1 MLLSLAMKRPH
12 LLWLLCAI
20 AALCAVMV
28 LPEISGTDETVR
40 IRVANSLVTRG
51 EVDIPFWASDDKYT
65 NVYVNEERGKT
76 YGLWNI
82 GQSLVLAPFLALS
95 NPLKESVADPVG
107 KILVQGAIVSIGYA
121 ALVNVLLALAT
132 YGALR
137 QMRLSR
143 RSSSLGVLVLALCTQ
158 WLVWGMSLQEESL
171 CALLLMAAL
180 WCGLRAR
187 TSAQPWQWG
196 VAVGCLFGFLANV
209 RFNGA
214 FAAGAILI
222 WCAWTIPDRKRALAF
237 AAAVVLAA
245 LPWAALWLWYNW
257 ARTGDAFLSPYAAN
271 FAIMRRDLGMDTSWQ
286 FSYVR
291 WAWMLV
297 GLDNGAI
304 WFALPMMILPAL
316 RAKAGV
322 GKSQLTWLAIFML
335 GALLLHAIML
345 SGFYA
350 GVGVQGAGSP
360 RYLGHQLILFGP
372 LVWVALRRAWLKK
385 TRLARA
391 CIAFVLIASCAFQ
404 LSARLLNPELEA
416 SQDVNAEHAGVAH
429 PKPENHL
436 PRRFNNLGLAFLGKL
451 EKQTYPGFAQIDPVT
466 KSRHTMLVIT
476 PAYIVFLDKHFK
488 PAPADPRGVFY
499 WGWFGSALTFV
510 ACAGL
515 LMRSTR
521 RCVARPSR

>member
-1 MLLSLAMKRPH
+1 
-12 LLWLLCAI
+12 
-20 AALCAVMV
+20 MV

-40 IRVANSLVTRG
+40 IRVANSIVTRG
-51 EVDIPFWASDDKYT
+51 EVSIPFWASDDKYT
-65 NVYVNEERGKT
+65 NVYVNEERGLT

-95 NPLKESVADPVG
+95 NPLKESMADPVG
-107 KILVQGAIVSIGYA
+107 KTLVQGAVVSIGYA
-121 ALVNVLLALAT
+121 LFVNVLLALAT
-132 YGALR
+132 YGVLR

-143 RSSSLGVLVLALCTQ
+143 RSSALGVLVLALCTQ

-187 TSAQPWQWG
+187 TSAQPWRWG
-196 VAVGCLFGFLANV
+196 IAMGCLFGYLANV

-214 FAAGAILI
+214 FAAGAVLL
-222 WCAWTIPDRKRALAF
+222 WCAWMIPDRKRALMF
-237 AAAVVLAA
+237 AASVVLAA

-271 FAIMRRDLGMDTSWQ
+271 FAIMRRDLGMDTSWH

-304 WFALPMMILPAL
+304 WFALPLLFLPAL
-316 RAKAGV
+316 RNRKPRPG
-322 GKSQLTWLAIFML
+322 GPGFQWLAVFMVV
-335 GALLLHAIML
+335 ALLLHAVLL

-372 LVWVALRRAWLKK
+372 LVWVALRRVWLKK

-391 CIAFVLIASCAFQ
+391 GIATVLVASCVFQ

-416 SQDVNAEHAGVAH
+416 SQDINFEHAGLDH
-429 PKPENHL
+429 PKPEHHL
-436 PRRFNNLGLAFLGKL
+436 LRRFANVGTALIGTIQKR
-451 EKQTYPGFAQIDPVT
+451 TYPQPRQFEPVT
-466 KSRHTMLVIT
+466 RARHTMLVAT
-476 PAYIVFLDKHFK
+476 PSYLSFLRSHFS
-488 PAPADPRGVFY
+488 PMGEATHVIAWAAWSCCLAMFASCG
-499 WGWFGSALTFV
+499 
-510 ACAGL
+510 GL
-515 LMRSTR
+515 LLRKSR
-521 RCVARPSR
+521 KARPFPRPQSR

>member
-1 MLLSLAMKRPH
+1 
-12 LLWLLCAI
+12 
-20 AALCAVMV
+20 MV

-40 IRVANSLVTRG
+40 IRVANSMVTRG
-51 EVDIPFWASDDKYT
+51 EVDIPFWEGFDDKYT
-65 NVYVNEERGKT
+65 NVYVNTGRGKT

-82 GQSLVLAPFLALS
+82 GQSLVLAPFVALS
-95 NPLKESVADPVG
+95 NPLKESVSDPVG
-107 KILVQGAIVSIGYA
+107 KTLVQGAIVSIGYA
-121 ALVNVLLALAT
+121 AFVNVLLALAT
-132 YGALR
+132 YGVLR
-137 QMRLSR
+137 HMRLSR
-143 RSSSLGVLVLALCTQ
+143 KSAVVGVLVLALCTQ

-180 WCGLRAR
+180 WCGLCAR
-187 TSAQPWQWG
+187 QSAMPWRWG
-196 VAVGCLFGFLANV
+196 VAMGCLFGFLANV

-214 FAAGAILI
+214 FAAGAILL
-222 WCAWTIPDRKRALAF
+222 WCAWAIPDRKRALMF
-237 AAAVVLAA
+237 TGTVVLSA

-271 FAIMRRDLGMDTSWQ
+271 FALMRRDLGMDTSWH

-304 WFALPMMILPAL
+304 WFALPLLFLPSL
-316 RAKAGV
+316 RVHAPRPTGR
-322 GKSQLTWLAIFML
+322 GWLALLML
-335 GALLLHAIML
+335 IALFLHAVLL

-391 CIAFVLIASCAFQ
+391 GIAAVLVVSCVFQ

-416 SQDVNAEHAGVAH
+416 SQDVNAEQAGVPH
-429 PKPENHL
+429 PKPELHL
-436 PRRFNNLGLAFLGKL
+436 PRRFNNLGMAFLGKL

-466 KSRHTMLVIT
+466 KSRHTMLVVT

-488 PAPADPRGVFY
+488 PAAGDPRGVFY
-499 WGWFGSALTFV
+499 WGWIGAALTFM
-510 ACAGL
+510 GL
-515 LMRSTR
+515 VTLLLRSTR

>member
-1 MLLSLAMKRPH
+1 
-12 LLWLLCAI
+12 
-20 AALCAVMV
+20 MV

-51 EVDIPFWASDDKYT
+51 EVSIPFWASDDKYT
-65 NVYVNEERGKT
+65 NVYVNEERGLT

-107 KILVQGAIVSIGYA
+107 KTLVQGAVVSIGYA
-121 ALVNVLLALAT
+121 LFVNVLLALAT
-132 YGALR
+132 YGVLR

-143 RSSSLGVLVLALCTQ
+143 RSSALGVLVLALCTQ
-158 WLVWGMSLQEESL
+158 WLVWGMSMQEESL

-187 TSAQPWQWG
+187 TSAQPWRWG
-196 VAVGCLFGFLANV
+196 IAMGCLFGYLANV

-214 FAAGAILI
+214 FAAGAVLL
-222 WCAWTIPDRKRALAF
+222 WCAWMIPDRKRALMF
-237 AAAVVLAA
+237 AASVVLAA

-257 ARTGDAFLSPYAAN
+257 ERTGDAFLSPYAAN
-271 FAIMRRDLGMDTSWQ
+271 FAIMRRDLGMDTDWH

-304 WFALPMMILPAL
+304 WFALPLLFLPAL
-316 RAKAGV
+316 RNRKPRPG
-322 GKSQLTWLAIFML
+322 GPGFQWLTVFMVV
-335 GALLLHAIML
+335 ALLLHAVLL

-372 LVWVALRRAWLKK
+372 LVWVALRRLWLKR

-391 CIAFVLIASCAFQ
+391 GIAFVLVASCVLQ

-416 SQDVNAEHAGVAH
+416 SQDLNAEHAGVPH
-429 PKPENHL
+429 PKPEMHL
-436 PRRFNNLGLAFLGKL
+436 PRRFNNIGLALHGRL

-476 PAYIVFLDKHFK
+476 PAYIMFLDKHFQ
-488 PAPADPRGVFY
+488 PAPKDPRGAFY
-499 WGWFGSALTFV
+499 WGWFGGALTFV
-510 ACAGL
+510 ACATML
-515 LMRSTR
+515 WRSTR
-521 RCVARPSR
+521 RCAARRVG

>member
-1 MLLSLAMKRPH
+1 MKRPYLF
-12 LLWLLCAI
+12 LLLATI
-20 AALCAVMV
+20 AALCAVLV
-28 LPEISGTDETVR
+28 LPEISGIDETVR
-40 IRVANSLVTRG
+40 IRVANSIVTRG
-51 EVDIPFWASDDKYT
+51 EVDIPPWDSDDKYT

-95 NPLKESVADPVG
+95 NPLKESVSDPAG
-107 KILVQGAIVSIGYA
+107 KTLVQGAIVSIGYA
-121 ALVNVLLALAT
+121 MFVNVLLALAT
-132 YGALR
+132 YGVLR
-137 QMRLSR
+137 RLRLSR
-143 RSSSLGVLVLALCTQ
+143 KSSALGVLVLALCTQ

-187 TSAQPWQWG
+187 RSLGGVGWG
-196 VAVGCLFGFLANV
+196 VAMGCLFGFLANV

-222 WCAWTIPDRKRALAF
+222 WCAWAIPDRKRTLVF
-237 AAAVVLAA
+237 AGTVVLAA

-271 FAIMRRDLGMDTSWQ
+271 FAIMRRDLGMDTSWH

-291 WAWMLV
+291 WAWMLI

-304 WFALPMMILPAL
+304 WFALPLMFLPAL
-316 RAKAGV
+316 RAKAGA
-322 GKSQLTWLAIFML
+322 GKSRLTWLAVFML
-335 GALLLHAIML
+335 GALVLHAIML

-416 SQDVNAEHAGVAH
+416 SQDVNAEHAGVPH
-429 PKPENHL
+429 PKPEMHL
-436 PRRFNNLGLAFLGKL
+436 PRRLNNIGLALQGRL

-476 PAYIVFLDKHFK
+476 PAYIMFLDKHFQ
-488 PAPADPRGVFY
+488 PAPRDPRSEFY
-499 WGWFGSALTFV
+499 WGWIGSALTFV
-510 ACAGL
+510 ALATL
-515 LMRSTR
+515 LVRSTR
-521 RCVARPSR
+521 RCAAPRAG